1 MVFDDISAAQRT
13 LTLSKQFLRPFFHLL
28 LNGWHPGS
36 REVSV
41 LTGDSW
47 HEMARL
53 FAARWWVVLLR
64 GTIAVAFGVLTFV
77 WPGNCGHP
85 LVLRFGCLAL
95 ISFC

>member
-1 MVFDDISAAQRT
+1 MVFDDIRAAQRT
-13 LTLSKQFLRPFFHLL
+13 LTLPKQFLRPFFHLL

-77 WPGNCGHP
+77 WPGVTVAT
-85 LVLRFGCLAL
+85 L
-95 ISFC
+95 